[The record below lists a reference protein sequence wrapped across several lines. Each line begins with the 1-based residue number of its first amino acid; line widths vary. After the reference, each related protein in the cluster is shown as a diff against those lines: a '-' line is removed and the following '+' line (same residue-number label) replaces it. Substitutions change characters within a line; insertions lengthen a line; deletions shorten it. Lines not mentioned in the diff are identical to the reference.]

1 MPAIRLLFALF
12 LLAQLAP
19 AFGQSAVTGGTGSSD
34 CIIGCDNAPL
44 SAPDLNK
51 MGSTGGAAPPPAPIA
66 PTIKSPTRSALSP
79 ISEMLGYV
87 VSPFLLQGAWLAVLI
102 NESK

>member
-1 MPAIRLLFALF
+1 MPAVRLLFALF

-51 MGSTGGAAPPPAPIA
+51 MGSTAGAYCADDKVSHAKRPFAYQRDAGLCRKPLSAAGRVARRRDRGARDGG
-66 PTIKSPTRSALSP
+66 RS
-79 ISEMLGYV
+79 
-87 VSPFLLQGAWLAVLI
+87 
-102 NESK
+102 